1 VDSEGSDFEDGD
13 PASDGMG
20 TYGDYIYRKMMRQ
33 QLSDLAKPPPPD
45 PPYPPPY
52 TPADPATNPPV
63 LTSSIPPPPPYPSLE
78 VAAAASPN
86 MWLHCVDI
94 REVGDRVLGPARMR
108 GEREGGGGGG
118 GEASKERD
126 ISQVLCA
133 LWEQVLPSERRTGK
147 FSKVSALVYLLY
159 IVPVDD
165 TDENVE
171 RRAEM
176 VSTPI

>member
-33 QLSDLAKPPPPD
+33 Q
-45 PPYPPPY
+45 
-52 TPADPATNPPV
+52 PADPATNPPV
-63 LTSSIPPPPPYPSLE
+63 LTTSIPPPPPYPSLE

>member
-1 VDSEGSDFEDGD
+1 MDSEGSDFEDGD

-33 QLSDLAKPPPPD
+33 QLSDLAKLPPTHPA
-45 PPYPPPY
+45 YPPPH
-52 TPADPATNPPV
+52 TPADPTTPTL
-63 LTSSIPPPPPYPSLE
+63 LTSSIPSPHPSQFLE

-94 REVGDRVLGPARMR
+94 REVGDRVLSPARMR
-108 GEREGGGGGG
+108 GEREGGGG

-126 ISQVLCA
+126 ISQVLST
-133 LWEQVLPSERRTGK
+133 LWEQVLPCESLTGT
-147 FSKVSALVYLLY
+147 FSKVCALVYLLCKV
-159 IVPVDD
+159 IIDD
-165 TDENVE
+165 NGQNVE
-171 RRAEM
+171 RLTEI